1 MKKLEVFGAA
11 KLKGQI
17 RISGSKNA
25 SLPILAA
32 TLLSNKK
39 ISLANLPRVKDI
51 ETMILL
57 LKSLG
62 SIIEDNK
69 KELIIKNTKQ
79 TKTFAAYSLVKTMR
93 AGILVLGPLLA
104 KFGKAKVSLPGG
116 CAIGTRPVDIHLQAL
131 SKLGVKYKI
140 IQGYVHANA
149 PKGLIGANIKFPKVS
164 VGATENL
171 IIAACLAKGK
181 TTLSNCAIEPEIKDL
196 VNFLI
201 NMGCNIKWTA
211 KRTVRIEGVNNLK
224 ELDYSV
230 MPDRIEAGTYLIA
243 AALTEGNL
251 KITGIDPKI
260 ISTEINILKKV
271 GSKITLKKNEILI
284 QGSKK
289 IKNIN
294 IKTSPYP
301 GFPTDLQSQLMVLL
315 CKANKKSTIK
325 EDIFANRFQSVS
337 ELKRMD
343 AKIEVKGNLSR
354 YRDFIFIEDVVETWF
369 RSATYKSAEN
379 QIFNVGTGLK
389 TTIGE
394 LLEIICKSVP
404 GAEFFVQGSTPGD
417 QNGIFADNSKLK
429 NILGINNFK
438 QLDEGISVFNE
449 WANHFL
455 NNYKIN
461 KKLSS

>member
-11 KLKGQI
+11 KLKGEI

-32 TLLSNKK
+32 TLLSDKK
-39 ISLANLPRVKDI
+39 ISLTNLPKVKDI

-62 SIIEDNK
+62 STIDDNK
-69 KELIIKNTKQ
+69 KILTIKNNKQ

-171 IIAACLAKGK
+171 IIASCLAKGK

-211 KRTVRIEGVNNLK
+211 KRTIKIDGVRNLREIK
-224 ELDYSV
+224 YQV

-251 KITGIDPKI
+251 KIIGIDPKI

-271 GSKITLKKNEILI
+271 GAKIVQKKNEISI

-301 GFPTDLQSQLMVLL
+301 GFPTDLQAQMMVLL
-315 CKANKKSTIK
+315 CKANKRSYIREEIFENRFMHVAELNRMGAEISIHGNKAIIEGNVKFEAAELMATDLRASVSLILAALSAKGKSIINRIYHLDRGY
-325 EDIFANRFQSVS
+325 EDI
-337 ELKRMD
+337 EKKLKKVG
-343 AKIEVKGNLSR
+343 AKIR
-354 YRDFIFIEDVVETWF
+354 R
-369 RSATYKSAEN
+369 
-379 QIFNVGTGLK
+379 
-389 TTIGE
+389 
-394 LLEIICKSVP
+394 
-404 GAEFFVQGSTPGD
+404 
-417 QNGIFADNSKLK
+417 
-429 NILGINNFK
+429 IN
-438 QLDEGISVFNE
+438 
-449 WANHFL
+449 
-455 NNYKIN
+455 
-461 KKLSS
+461 